1 METVNSFKSK
11 AVINLEEY
19 FKTHDTKYVAEN
31 AIFKN
36 MTTGEE
42 TKGRQAITEM
52 LHYIYQVAFDAKA
65 IITNTVVTETNALV
79 EANFIGKHIGEF
91 AGIPP
96 TNKQVNVPLCVT
108 YDLNNEGLI
117 QSARVYMQTDVMIQ
131 QLKNN

>member
-65 IITNTVVTETNALV
+65 VVTNTVVTETNALV

-108 YDLNNEGLI
+108 YDLNKEGLI